1 MSVMPWPTSTQEAQP
16 GERSS
21 AKLDR
26 GSRSLRRIPG
36 TPPTSRDSTGL
47 GRGEAGEFYLRLRD
61 VEATLSS
68 TDPRPRVRAAQ
79 ARPGPLLA
87 NRVAR
92 ACASP
97 DAGACWS
104 GRRLR
109 SSHFR
114 LPLGWWPCRLIM
126 CQFGRLSTKRG
137 TRPAARWRSTVR
149 YRQTAS
155 RPSAR
160 AADRWGVQCVVFESA
175 FQGRPES
182 ASLLLCRHRWCN
194 GRRRAWSGTQ
204 ASTWL
209 FGTHPCPA
217 PPQFDGKL
225 WGLGGCDSWG
235 CRPLG

>member
-1 MSVMPWPTSTQEAQP
+1 MRRLSVMPWPTSTQEAQP

-149 YRQTAS
+149 YRRTAS
-155 RPSAR
+155 KAIR
-160 AADRWGVQCVVFESA
+160 
-175 FQGRPES
+175 
-182 ASLLLCRHRWCN
+182 
-194 GRRRAWSGTQ
+194 SGC
-204 ASTWL
+204 
-209 FGTHPCPA
+209 G
-217 PPQFDGKL
+217 
-225 WGLGGCDSWG
+225 
-235 CRPLG
+235 PLGCAVRRVRVGVSGAPGVGVLVAVSPSLV